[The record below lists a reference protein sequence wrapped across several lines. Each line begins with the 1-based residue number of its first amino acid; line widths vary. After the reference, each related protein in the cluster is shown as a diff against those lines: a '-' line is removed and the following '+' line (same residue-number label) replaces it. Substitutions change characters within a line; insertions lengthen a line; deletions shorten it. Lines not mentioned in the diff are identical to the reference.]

1 MAAKSRVA
9 SYWRGYGSYLE
20 RCSLACEHL
29 LANLHFWGT
38 NITMLNLFL
47 VLFLEWSIVMA
58 PLQTQSIIYYI
69 ILVYMSLLQGTTD
82 RVLVSVSANILV
94 LPIRKMSYHFWYW

>member
-1 MAAKSRVA
+1 MGPLLYFEKNAKSNVNP
-9 SYWRGYGSYLE
+9 GHTYLE

-69 ILVYMSLLQGTTD
+69 IVARFLALVTTMVTKVD
-82 RVLVSVSANILV
+82 HGN
-94 LPIRKMSYHFWYW
+94 